1 MEGQRTEVYE
11 NSRLEAAEG
20 TPSVIYFS
28 VSLERKHAI
37 ALVSRSWRKDQFL
50 SPTSSLLTSLNRLRQ
65 MVGHTNS
72 LTLKHDG
79 SRRSYQKAC
88 LLRHHFPGAVFVLTV
103 IVAFT

>member
-37 ALVSRSWRKDQFL
+37 A
-50 SPTSSLLTSLNRLRQ
+50 
-65 MVGHTNS
+65 
-72 LTLKHDG
+72 
-79 SRRSYQKAC
+79 
-88 LLRHHFPGAVFVLTV
+88 
-103 IVAFT
+103 